1 MGKQVYNSQT
11 DQFDYDLPP
20 RLIAHY
26 PLSKRSSSRL
36 LVVDRKTQRFSHA
49 KFSDLKDL
57 LRRGDLMVLNNTK
70 VIPARLAGHVDRRG
84 IAEFLLTE
92 KKDETQWKVL
102 FKNPS
107 DGLQVKLD
115 GGVSGTLKR
124 EPDKS
129 WTIRFSEPVEQIIG
143 SAGRMPLPPY
153 ITREPEPSD
162 KKTYQTVYATQEGA
176 VAAPTA
182 GLHFDL
188 GLLSDLREKGV
199 LMKYVTL
206 HVGEGTFRPVKEELI
221 DNHVMHSERISVPRE
236 TAEAVNEAK
245 AEKRRIISVGTT
257 VTRTLES
264 AGSEG
269 GKMRPFSGRTD
280 LFIRPPYEFRL
291 VDVLITNF
299 HMSRS
304 TLLMLVSAF
313 CGDRELALA
322 AYEEAKS
329 RDYRFLSY
337 GDSMI
342 IA

>member
-1 MGKQVYNSQT
+1 MKT

-26 PLSKRSSSRL
+26 PLLRRSSSRL

-49 KFSDLKDL
+49 KFSDLNDL

-70 VIPARLAGHVDRRG
+70 VIPARLTGYVERRG
-84 IAEFLLTE
+84 IVEFLLTE
-92 KKDETQWKVL
+92 KKAETQWKVL
-102 FKNPS
+102 FRKPT

-115 GGVSGTLKR
+115 GGVWGSLKK

-129 WTIRFSEPVEQIIG
+129 WTIRFSEPIERIIA
-143 SAGRMPLPPY
+143 STGRMPLPPY

-162 KKTYQTVYATQEGA
+162 KKTYQTVYATEEGA

-188 GLLSDLREKGV
+188 ELLSGLREKGV

-245 AEKRRIISVGTT
+245 AEKRKIISVGTT

-269 GKMRPFSGRTD
+269 GKIRPFSGRTD
-280 LFIRPPYEFRL
+280 LFIKPPYEFRF

-299 HMSRS
+299 HMPRS

-313 CGDRELALA
+313 CGTTELALA

-329 RDYRFLSY
+329 HDYRFLSY
-337 GDSMI
+337 GDSMMI
-342 IA
+342 V

>member
-1 MGKQVYNSQT
+1 MRT

-49 KFSDLKDL
+49 RFSDLKDL
-57 LRRGDLMVLNNTK
+57 LRRGDLMVLNNTR
-70 VIPARLAGHVDRRG
+70 VIPARLAGHVERRG
-84 IAEFLLTE
+84 DVEFLLTE
-92 KKDETQWKVL
+92 KKDEIRWKVL

-107 DGLQVKLD
+107 EGLRVKLD
-115 GGVSGTLKR
+115 GGVSGSLKR

-129 WTIRFSEPVEQIIG
+129 WTIGFSEPVERII
-143 SAGRMPLPPY
+143 SSTGRMPLPPY
-153 ITREPEPSD
+153 IPREPEPSD
-162 KKTYQTVYATQEGA
+162 KKTYQTVYATEEGA

-182 GLHFDL
+182 GLHFDQE
-188 GLLSDLREKGV
+188 LLSDLREKGV
-199 LMKYVTL
+199 LMEYVTL

-221 DNHVMHSERISVPRE
+221 DNHEMHSERVFVSKK
-236 TAEAVNEAK
+236 TARAVNKAK
-245 AEKRRIISVGTT
+245 AEKRRVISVGTT

-264 AGSEG
+264 ARSEG
-269 GKMRPFSGRTD
+269 GEMRHFSGRTD
-280 LFIRPPYEFRL
+280 LFIKPPYEFGF

-299 HMSRS
+299 HMPRS

-313 CGDRELALA
+313 CGTREFALA

-329 RDYRFLSY
+329 HDYRFLSY
-337 GDSMI
+337 GDSMMI
-342 IA
+342 V

>member
-1 MGKQVYNSQT
+1 MRT

-20 RLIAHY
+20 RLIAQY

-36 LVVDRKTQRFSHA
+36 LVVDRKTRRFSHA

-57 LRRGDLMVLNNTK
+57 LRRGDLMILNNTR
-70 VIPARLAGHVDRRG
+70 VVPARLTGHVERRG
-84 IAEFLLTE
+84 AVEFLLTE
-92 KKDETQWKVL
+92 KKDETRWKVL

-107 DGLQVKLD
+107 EGLGIELG
-115 GGVSGTLKR
+115 GGVSGSLER

-129 WTIRFSEPVEQIIG
+129 WTMRFSEPVERIVRRVG
-143 SAGRMPLPPY
+143 TMPLPPY
-153 ITREPEPSD
+153 IQRKPEPSD
-162 KKTYQTVYATQEGA
+162 KKTYQTVYATEEGA

-188 GLLSDLREKGV
+188 ELLSDLREKGI
-199 LMKYVTL
+199 LTEYVTL

-221 DNHVMHSERISVPRE
+221 DDHAMHSERVSVSRE

-257 VTRTLES
+257 VTRALES
-264 AGSEG
+264 AGSESG
-269 GKMRPFSGRTD
+269 GMGPFSGRTD
-280 LFIRPPYEFRL
+280 LFIRPPYEFRF

-299 HMSRS
+299 HMPRS

-313 CGDRELALA
+313 CGGRELALA

-337 GDSMI
+337 GDSMMI
-342 IA
+342 V

>member
-1 MGKQVYNSQT
+1 
-11 DQFDYDLPP
+11 
-20 RLIAHY
+20 
-26 PLSKRSSSRL
+26 
-36 LVVDRKTQRFSHA
+36 
-49 KFSDLKDL
+49 
-57 LRRGDLMVLNNTK
+57 
-70 VIPARLAGHVDRRG
+70 
-84 IAEFLLTE
+84 
-92 KKDETQWKVL
+92 
-102 FKNPS
+102 
-107 DGLQVKLD
+107 
-115 GGVSGTLKR
+115 
-124 EPDKS
+124 
-129 WTIRFSEPVEQIIG
+129 
-143 SAGRMPLPPY
+143 
-153 ITREPEPSD
+153 
-162 KKTYQTVYATQEGA
+162 
-176 VAAPTA
+176 
-182 GLHFDL
+182 
-188 GLLSDLREKGV
+188 
-199 LMKYVTL
+199 
-206 HVGEGTFRPVKEELI
+206 
-221 DNHVMHSERISVPRE
+221 MHSERISVPRE

-257 VTRTLES
+257 VARTLES

-299 HMSRS
+299 HMPRS

>member
-1 MGKQVYNSQT
+1 MRT

-20 RLIAHY
+20 RLIAQY

-36 LVVDRKTQRFSHA
+36 LVVDRKTRRFSHA

-57 LRRGDLMVLNNTK
+57 LRRGDLMILNNTR
-70 VIPARLAGHVDRRG
+70 VVPARLTGHVERRG
-84 IAEFLLTE
+84 AVEFLLTE
-92 KKDETQWKVL
+92 KKDETRWKVL

-107 DGLQVKLD
+107 EGLGIELG
-115 GGVSGTLKR
+115 GGVSGSLER

-129 WTIRFSEPVEQIIG
+129 WTMRFSEPVERIVRRVG
-143 SAGRMPLPPY
+143 TMPLPPY
-153 ITREPEPSD
+153 IQRKPEPSD
-162 KKTYQTVYATQEGA
+162 KKTYQTVYATEEGA

-188 GLLSDLREKGV
+188 ELLSDLREKGI
-199 LMKYVTL
+199 LTEYVTL
-206 HVGEGTFRPVKEELI
+206 HVGEGTFRPVKEELS
-221 DNHVMHSERISVPRE
+221 DDHAMHSERVSVSRE

-257 VTRTLES
+257 VTRALES
-264 AGSEG
+264 AGSESG
-269 GKMRPFSGRTD
+269 GMGPFSGRTD
-280 LFIRPPYEFRL
+280 LFIRPPYEFRF

-299 HMSRS
+299 HMPRS

-313 CGDRELALA
+313 CGGRELALA
-322 AYEEAKS
+322 VYEEAKS

-337 GDSMI
+337 GDSMMI
-342 IA
+342 V

>member
-1 MGKQVYNSQT
+1 MRT

-20 RLIAHY
+20 QLIAHY

-36 LVVDRKTQRFSHA
+36 LVVNRETQRFSHA
-49 KFSDLKDL
+49 RFSDLGDL
-57 LRRGDLMVLNNTK
+57 LRHGDLMVLNNTR
-70 VIPARLAGHVDRRG
+70 VISSRLTGQVERRG
-84 IAEFLLTE
+84 VVEFLLTE
-92 KKDETQWKVL
+92 RKDETRWKVL
-102 FKNPS
+102 FKNPTE
-107 DGLQVKLD
+107 GLHIELD
-115 GGVSGTLKR
+115 GGVSGTLER

-129 WTIRFSEPVEQIIG
+129 WAIRFSKPVEQVIS

-153 ITREPEPSD
+153 IPREPEPSD
-162 KKTYQTVYATQEGA
+162 KKTYQTVYATEEGA

-188 GLLSDLREKGV
+188 ELISDLKEKGV
-199 LMKYVTL
+199 LMEYVTL
-206 HVGEGTFRPVKEELI
+206 QVGEGTFRPVKEELI
-221 DNHVMHSERISVPRE
+221 ENHAMHSERVFVSE
-236 TAEAVNEAK
+236 KTAEAVNKAK
-245 AEKRRIISVGTT
+245 AEKRRVVSVGTT

-269 GKMRPFSGRTD
+269 GKMRHFSGRTD
-280 LFIRPPYEFRL
+280 LFIRPPYEFRF

-299 HMSRS
+299 HLPRS

-313 CGDRELALA
+313 CGTRELALA

-329 RDYRFLSY
+329 HDYRFLSY

-342 IA
+342 IM

>member
-1 MGKQVYNSQT
+1 MRT

-20 RLIAHY
+20 RLIAQY

-36 LVVDRKTQRFSHA
+36 LVVDRKTRRFSHA

-57 LRRGDLMVLNNTK
+57 LRRGDLMILNNTR
-70 VIPARLAGHVDRRG
+70 VVPARLTGHVERRG
-84 IAEFLLTE
+84 AVEFLLTE
-92 KKDETQWKVL
+92 KKDETRWKVL

-107 DGLQVKLD
+107 EGLGIELG
-115 GGVSGTLKR
+115 GGVSGSLER

-129 WTIRFSEPVEQIIG
+129 WTMRFSEPVERIVRR
-143 SAGRMPLPPY
+143 AGTMPLPPY
-153 ITREPEPSD
+153 IQRKPEPSD
-162 KKTYQTVYATQEGA
+162 KKTYQTVYATEEGA

-188 GLLSDLREKGV
+188 ELLSDLREKGI
-199 LMKYVTL
+199 LTEYVTL

-221 DNHVMHSERISVPRE
+221 DDHAMHSERVSVSRE

-257 VTRTLES
+257 VTRALES
-264 AGSEG
+264 AGSESG
-269 GKMRPFSGRTD
+269 GMGPFSGRTD
-280 LFIRPPYEFRL
+280 LFIRPPYEFRF

-299 HMSRS
+299 HMPRS

-313 CGDRELALA
+313 CGGRELALA

-337 GDSMI
+337 GDSMMI
-342 IA
+342 V

>member
-1 MGKQVYNSQT
+1 MIC
-11 DQFDYDLPP
+11 P
-20 RLIAHY
+20 RGLIAHY
-26 PLSKRSSSRL
+26 PLLRRSSSRL

-49 KFSDLKDL
+49 KFSDLNDL

-70 VIPARLAGHVDRRG
+70 VIPARLTGYVERRG
-84 IAEFLLTE
+84 IVEFLLTE
-92 KKDETQWKVL
+92 KKAETQWKVL
-102 FKNPS
+102 FRKPT

-115 GGVSGTLKR
+115 GGVWGSLKK

-129 WTIRFSEPVEQIIG
+129 WTIRFSEPIERIIA
-143 SAGRMPLPPY
+143 STGRMPLPPY

-162 KKTYQTVYATQEGA
+162 KKTYQTVYATEEGA

-188 GLLSDLREKGV
+188 ELLSSLREKGV

-245 AEKRRIISVGTT
+245 AEKRKIISVGTT

-264 AGSEG
+264 AGSG
-269 GKMRPFSGRTD
+269 GRQDTAFFRENGSFHKASVRISVCRCSYNQF
-280 LFIRPPYEFRL
+280 PYATLNPSYACFR
-291 VDVLITNF
+291 VLRHDGACPRRLRGSEIA
-299 HMSRS
+299 R
-304 TLLMLVSAF
+304 LQVL
-313 CGDRELALA
+313 EL
-322 AYEEAKS
+322 
-329 RDYRFLSY
+329 R
-337 GDSMI
+337 
-342 IA
+342 

>member
-1 MGKQVYNSQT
+1 MKT

-26 PLSKRSSSRL
+26 PLLRRSSSRL

-49 KFSDLKDL
+49 KFSDLNDL

-70 VIPARLAGHVDRRG
+70 VIPARLTGYVERRG
-84 IAEFLLTE
+84 IVEFLLTE
-92 KKDETQWKVL
+92 KKAETQWKVL
-102 FKNPS
+102 FRKPT

-115 GGVSGTLKR
+115 GGVWGSLKK

-129 WTIRFSEPVEQIIG
+129 WTIRFSEPIERIIA
-143 SAGRMPLPPY
+143 STGRMPLPPY

-162 KKTYQTVYATQEGA
+162 KKTYQTVYATEEGA

-188 GLLSDLREKGV
+188 ELLSSLREKGV

-245 AEKRRIISVGTT
+245 AEKRKIISVGTT

-269 GKMRPFSGRTD
+269 GKIRPFSGRTD
-280 LFIRPPYEFRL
+280 LFIKPPYEFRF

-299 HMSRS
+299 HMPRS

-313 CGDRELALA
+313 CGTTELALA

-329 RDYRFLSY
+329 HDYRFLSY
-337 GDSMI
+337 GDSMMI
-342 IA
+342 V

>member
-1 MGKQVYNSQT
+1 MRT
-11 DQFDYDLPP
+11 DQFDYDLPT

-26 PLSKRSSSRL
+26 PLPKRSSSRL
-36 LVVDRKTQRFSHA
+36 LVVDRKTRRFSHA

-70 VIPARLAGHVDRRG
+70 VIPARLTGHVKRRG
-84 IAEFLLTE
+84 TVEFLLTE
-92 KKDETQWKVL
+92 RKDETRWKVL
-102 FKNPS
+102 FKNPTE
-107 DGLQVKLD
+107 GLGVRLE
-115 GGVSGTLKR
+115 GGVSGSLRR

-129 WTIRFSEPVEQIIG
+129 WTIKFSEPVERVI
-143 SAGRMPLPPY
+143 SSTGRMPLPPY
-153 ITREPEPSD
+153 IPREPEPSD
-162 KKTYQTVYATQEGA
+162 KKTYQTVYATEEGA

-188 GLLSDLREKGV
+188 ELISDLRKKGV

-221 DNHVMHSERISVPRE
+221 DDHAMHSERVFVSRE
-236 TAEAVNEAK
+236 TAEAVNKAK
-245 AEKRRIISVGTT
+245 AEGRRVISVGTT

-264 AGSEG
+264 VGSEG
-269 GKMRPFSGRTD
+269 GNMRPFSGRTD
-280 LFIRPPYEFRL
+280 LFIRPPYEFRF

-299 HMSRS
+299 HMPRS

-313 CGDRELALA
+313 CGNKELALA

-337 GDSMI
+337 GDSMMVV
-342 IA
+342 

>member
-1 MGKQVYNSQT
+1 MRT

-20 RLIAHY
+20 RLIAQY

-36 LVVDRKTQRFSHA
+36 LVVDRKTRRFSHA

-57 LRRGDLMVLNNTK
+57 LRRGDLMILNNTR
-70 VIPARLAGHVDRRG
+70 VVPARLTGHVERRG
-84 IAEFLLTE
+84 AVEFLLTE
-92 KKDETQWKVL
+92 KKDETRWKVL

-107 DGLQVKLD
+107 EGLGIELG
-115 GGVSGTLKR
+115 GGVSGSLER

-129 WTIRFSEPVEQIIG
+129 WTMRFSEPVERIVRR
-143 SAGRMPLPPY
+143 AGTMPLPPY
-153 ITREPEPSD
+153 IQRKPEPSD
-162 KKTYQTVYATQEGA
+162 KKTYQTVYATEEGA

-188 GLLSDLREKGV
+188 ELLSDLREKGIM
-199 LMKYVTL
+199 MKYVTL

-221 DNHVMHSERISVPRE
+221 DDHAMHSERVSVSRE

-264 AGSEG
+264 AESEG
-269 GKMRPFSGRTD
+269 GGMRPFSGRTD
-280 LFIRPPYEFRL
+280 LFIRPPYEFRF

-299 HMSRS
+299 HMPRS

-313 CGDRELALA
+313 CGGRELALA
-322 AYEEAKS
+322 VYEEAKS

-337 GDSMI
+337 GDSMMI
-342 IA
+342 V

>member
-1 MGKQVYNSQT
+1 MRT

-49 KFSDLKDL
+49 RFSDLKDL

-70 VIPARLAGHVDRRG
+70 VIPARLAGHVERRG
-84 IAEFLLTE
+84 DVEFLLTE
-92 KKDETQWKVL
+92 RKDETRWKVL
-102 FKNPS
+102 FKNPTE
-107 DGLQVKLD
+107 GLRVKLD
-115 GGVSGTLKR
+115 GGVSGSLKR

-129 WTIRFSEPVEQIIG
+129 WTIRFSEPVERIM
-143 SAGRMPLPPY
+143 SSTGRMPLPPY
-153 ITREPEPSD
+153 IPREPEPSD
-162 KKTYQTVYATQEGA
+162 KRTYQTVYATEEGA

-182 GLHFDL
+182 GLHFDQE
-188 GLLSDLREKGV
+188 LLSDLREKGV
-199 LMKYVTL
+199 LMEYVTL

-221 DNHVMHSERISVPRE
+221 DNHAMHSERVFVSEE
-236 TAEAVNEAK
+236 TARAVNKAK
-245 AEKRRIISVGTT
+245 AEKKRVISVGTT

-264 AGSEG
+264 ARGEDG
-269 GKMRPFSGRTD
+269 EMRHFSGRTD
-280 LFIRPPYEFRL
+280 LFIKPPYEFGF

-299 HMSRS
+299 HLPRS

-313 CGDRELALA
+313 CGTRELALA

-329 RDYRFLSY
+329 HDYRFLSY

-342 IA
+342 IV